1 MAKPRTK
8 YFLYID
14 ILGFV
19 SLVNRKGRVEDLYA
33 RIDSL
38 NALRHISFKT
48 IVFSDTIL
56 VYNVDH
62 LNWDESDKN
71 AIVTRLCE
79 FAEDLFYRL
88 VSQDIHFR
96 AYICRGEFHHSH
108 MQNIDAFYGAAL
120 VRAYHRESEIQCTGL
135 FIENELVPYLEWFK
149 SDAYDDHCHFV
160 HLMQTLDNISYQDGN
175 YPLDWNLVV
184 PTGREVFASYD
195 IAYLANIHR
204 HASNVHLPPRV
215 RVKYLATWQMI
226 RRKHKALLDVLERNN
241 FDPLAVCNFDWAPI
255 FAKIGTPQGYF
266 E

>member
-56 VYNVDH
+56 VYDVIN

-88 VSQDIHFR
+88 ANEDIRLPPMF
-96 AYICRGEFHHSH
+96 RGEFHHSH
-108 MQNIDAFYGAAL
+108 MKNIDAFYGAAL

-160 HLMQTLDNISYQDGN
+160 HLMQTLDNISYQDGGCCF
-175 YPLDWNLVV
+175 DWNLVV
-184 PTGREVFASYD
+184 PATGREVFASYD
-195 IAYLANIHR
+195 MGGPLANIH
-204 HASNVHLPPRV
+204 P
-215 RVKYLATWQMI
+215 TCQ
-226 RRKHKALLDVLERNN
+226 
-241 FDPLAVCNFDWAPI
+241 
-255 FAKIGTPQGYF
+255 
-266 E
+266 